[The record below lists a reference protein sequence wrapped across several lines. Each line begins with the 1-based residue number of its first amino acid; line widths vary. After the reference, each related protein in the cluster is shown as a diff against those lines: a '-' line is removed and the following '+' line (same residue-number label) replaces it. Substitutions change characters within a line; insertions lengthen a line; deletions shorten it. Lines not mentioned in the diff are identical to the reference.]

1 MPATPAGAV
10 AARSLIYWFRD
21 TRQARQLILL
31 PVLPALMLL
40 WWQTFQLGWIALS
53 IGPVVAALLPFSA
66 FAGLSYDGTA
76 FAAELAAGVSG
87 FSDRLGRAVALLII
101 VVPTTVIVQVV
112 VAVIVGRVEDLPALF
127 GLSLGVALVA
137 VGVVSVSSARI
148 VVPVAR
154 SRRNPFSAQPGS
166 ATVSIGASYV
176 VAIATI
182 LLAVPIVAL
191 ALAALTTGSDVL
203 GWLTLTVGLVLGSG
217 VALGGMMLGGH
228 MLDASG
234 PVVLAR
240 LRLIRD

>member
-1 MPATPAGAV
+1 
-10 AARSLIYWFRD
+10 
-21 TRQARQLILL
+21 
-31 PVLPALMLL
+31 
-40 WWQTFQLGWIALS
+40 
-53 IGPVVAALLPFSA
+53 VVAALLPFSA

-112 VAVIVGRVEDLPALF
+112 VAVIIGRVEDLPALF

-217 VALGGMMLGGH
+217 VALGGMVLGGH
-228 MLDASG
+228 VLDASG
-234 PVVLAR
+234 PAVLAR